1 MFSKKNDY
9 SSLVMVDFGLATSEL
24 LDKYIYNLKYRF
36 LFPKCGTPGYVAP
49 EILSLLPNNKY
60 TTKVDMFSCGC
71 ILYKLL
77 TGRSVFSGKTFDEVL
92 KANKKCSID
101 LDLPLDK

>member
-1 MFSKKNDY
+1 
-9 SSLVMVDFGLATSEL
+9 
-24 LDKYIYNLKYRF
+24 
-36 LFPKCGTPGYVAP
+36 
-49 EILSLLPNNKY
+49 
-60 TTKVDMFSCGC
+60 MFSCGC